1 MRYWKNGLALL
12 LALSVVVTSSG
23 MALAAESAGTER
35 KDMGTI
41 SGNDAGLGEAPEIG
55 EAVPSVSDGDVGIP
69 SEGQGGSGEALDGDL
84 LSEKEQGIAPR
95 ADGDIASGTDGNITW
110 VIDAGG
116 KLTVSGTGDF
126 TVGGDE
132 KPWSSYRDQIVSAE
146 VNVTGM
152 TNVTGLFAECVNL
165 VEVDLR

>member
-41 SGNDAGLGEAPEIG
+41 SGNNAAAGMEDRDTVSGKDVAGTAGMDTVSGNDAGLGEAPEIG

-84 LSEKEQGIAPR
+84 
-95 ADGDIASGTDGNITW
+95 
-110 VIDAGG
+110 
-116 KLTVSGTGDF
+116 
-126 TVGGDE
+126 
-132 KPWSSYRDQIVSAE
+132 
-146 VNVTGM
+146 
-152 TNVTGLFAECVNL
+152 
-165 VEVDLR
+165 